1 MPADYRTVRLMK
13 NRLYPTYQL
22 HAVMAARKTTPED
35 GLKIGV
41 LTILDWL
48 RHRLGPDAPET
59 LTAPQ
64 PEQYADF
71 SWENLRSLYI
81 NQGYVIDIVSLP
93 EQGAW
98 TMQIV
103 EPDLGSDPGNPE
115 QRRQAVPGRV
125 IESNIAFTVSNGE
138 LHCGFRTMISD
149 PEDTEELCEVY
160 RPAFIR
166 LLADNPR
173 FGLRQIAPLTPSV
186 TRVET
191 MEQLRQLASLQKN
204 PASHMPLIL
213 FTQTLEEREITPLD
227 IAPRDALPDLR
238 IGISPFPVK
247 LPDLPKRM
255 TLSEPKQPVDPAFD
269 LASFAKSGLAYYR
282 TFLLTDEIRRR
293 LPSVTDKTLE
303 AGETLYWES
312 ESLGGSSERFPY
324 PLGTS
329 SREKLLAALMERGKN
344 HARGRDITLSPCLFV
359 VQAKAREQ
367 AAAQNALRL
376 SEAAEER
383 FRHRLEQDAAAYKS
397 RISALEDD
405 KIRLTEQ
412 LDRAKQYRLRLEN
425 EKDELMRRVVEA
437 DEKLRHKTIQ
447 DREEVAYLRRCMD
460 RPSEHAKI
468 ADWVQRQF
476 AGRVVL
482 VPKAAAMLEE
492 KSARE
497 ISLPLICDALDFL
510 ATDYWSS
517 RFERLPWNAVLDNC
531 SRKYGRPFEVS
542 SIGDMTIQFTPAQ
555 YKIKYFTNA
564 QGKKRETALDQHLKV
579 GNDPENLLRIYFVLD
594 EENRLVVVGSLPRH
608 LKAVSI
614 R

>member
-125 IESNIAFTVSNGE
+125 IESNIAFTISNGE

-227 IAPRDALPDLR
+227 ITPLDVPPDLR

-255 TLSEPKQPVDPAFD
+255 TLSELKQPVDPAFD
-269 LASFAKSGLAYYR
+269 LVCEKR
-282 TFLLTDEIRRR
+282 TGVLPDVSADGRDTQT
-293 LPSVTDKTLE
+293 PSVCH
-303 AGETLYWES
+303 G
-312 ESLGGSSERFPY
+312 
-324 PLGTS
+324 
-329 SREKLLAALMERGKN
+329 
-344 HARGRDITLSPCLFV
+344 
-359 VQAKAREQ
+359 
-367 AAAQNALRL
+367 
-376 SEAAEER
+376 
-383 FRHRLEQDAAAYKS
+383 QDA
-397 RISALEDD
+397 
-405 KIRLTEQ
+405 
-412 LDRAKQYRLRLEN
+412 
-425 EKDELMRRVVEA
+425 
-437 DEKLRHKTIQ
+437 
-447 DREEVAYLRRCMD
+447 
-460 RPSEHAKI
+460 
-468 ADWVQRQF
+468 
-476 AGRVVL
+476 
-482 VPKAAAMLEE
+482 
-492 KSARE
+492 
-497 ISLPLICDALDFL
+497 
-510 ATDYWSS
+510 
-517 RFERLPWNAVLDNC
+517 
-531 SRKYGRPFEVS
+531 
-542 SIGDMTIQFTPAQ
+542 
-555 YKIKYFTNA
+555 
-564 QGKKRETALDQHLKV
+564 
-579 GNDPENLLRIYFVLD
+579 
-594 EENRLVVVGSLPRH
+594 
-608 LKAVSI
+608 
-614 R
+614 

>member
-125 IESNIAFTVSNGE
+125 IESNIAFTISNGE

-149 PEDTEELCEVY
+149 PEDTEALCEVY

-173 FGLRQIAPLTPSV
+173 FGLRQIAP
-186 TRVET
+186 
-191 MEQLRQLASLQKN
+191 
-204 PASHMPLIL
+204 
-213 FTQTLEEREITPLD
+213 
-227 IAPRDALPDLR
+227 RDVSPDLR
-238 IGISPFPVK
+238 IGICPFPVK

-255 TLSEPKQPVDPAFD
+255 TLSELKQPVDPAFD

-324 PLGTS
+324 PPSTA

-359 VQAKAREQ
+359 VQAKARER

-397 RISALEDD
+397 RISALEDE
-405 KIRLTEQ
+405 KIRLAEQ

-425 EKDELMRRVVEA
+425 EKDELMRRVAEA

-517 RFERLPWNAVLDNC
+517 RFERLPWHAVLDSC

>member
-22 HAVMAARKTTPED
+22 HAVMEARKTTPED

-64 PEQYADF
+64 PERYADF

-125 IESNIAFTVSNGE
+125 IESNIAFTISNGE

-227 IAPRDALPDLR
+227 IAPHDVPPDLR
-238 IGISPFPVK
+238 IS
-247 LPDLPKRM
+247 
-255 TLSEPKQPVDPAFD
+255 S
-269 LASFAKSGLAYYR
+269 SFS
-282 TFLLTDEIRRR
+282 FSSRRR
-293 LPSVTDKTLE
+293 YCFARSSCSVRRIFSSSSAEILL
-303 AGETLYWES
+303 LY
-312 ESLGGSSERFPY
+312 
-324 PLGTS
+324 
-329 SREKLLAALMERGKN
+329 
-344 HARGRDITLSPCLFV
+344 
-359 VQAKAREQ
+359 
-367 AAAQNALRL
+367 AAASCSSLCLNL
-376 SEAAEER
+376 SSAASLSR
-383 FRHRLEQDAAAYKS
+383 SAFCAAARS
-397 RISALEDD
+397 RAFACTTNRQGDSVIS
-405 KIRLTEQ
+405 RP
-412 LDRAKQYRLRLEN
+412 RA
-425 EKDELMRRVVEA
+425 
-437 DEKLRHKTIQ
+437 
-447 DREEVAYLRRCMD
+447 
-460 RPSEHAKI
+460 
-468 ADWVQRQF
+468 
-476 AGRVVL
+476 
-482 VPKAAAMLEE
+482 
-492 KSARE
+492 
-497 ISLPLICDALDFL
+497 
-510 ATDYWSS
+510 
-517 RFERLPWNAVLDNC
+517 
-531 SRKYGRPFEVS
+531 
-542 SIGDMTIQFTPAQ
+542 
-555 YKIKYFTNA
+555 
-564 QGKKRETALDQHLKV
+564 
-579 GNDPENLLRIYFVLD
+579 
-594 EENRLVVVGSLPRH
+594 
-608 LKAVSI
+608 
-614 R
+614 

>member
-64 PEQYADF
+64 PERYADF

-125 IESNIAFTVSNGE
+125 IESNIAFTISNGE

-213 FTQTLEEREITPLD
+213 FTQTLEEREI
-227 IAPRDALPDLR
+227 APHDVPPDLR
-238 IGISPFPVK
+238 IGISPFLVK

-255 TLSEPKQPVDPAFD
+255 ALSELKQPVDPAFD
-269 LASFAKSGLAYYR
+269 LVLTACALAWRSRLTARTLARTVLLGWAGAMVLIGAVALWAAVDFNSLFVLLHRLLFSNELWLMDPQTDLIILLMPESF
-282 TFLLTDEIRRR
+282 FVLL
-293 LPSVTDKTLE
+293 S
-303 AGETLYWES
+303 AQ
-312 ESLGGSSERFPY
+312 LGWLMLRFFW
-324 PLGTS
+324 PLG
-329 SREKLLAALMERGKN
+329 LILAALLYISFKPM
-344 HARGRDITLSPCLFV
+344 
-359 VQAKAREQ
+359 
-367 AAAQNALRL
+367 
-376 SEAAEER
+376 
-383 FRHRLEQDAAAYKS
+383 KS
-397 RISALEDD
+397 GEP
-405 KIRLTEQ
+405 T
-412 LDRAKQYRLRLEN
+412 
-425 EKDELMRRVVEA
+425 
-437 DEKLRHKTIQ
+437 
-447 DREEVAYLRRCMD
+447 
-460 RPSEHAKI
+460 
-468 ADWVQRQF
+468 
-476 AGRVVL
+476 
-482 VPKAAAMLEE
+482 
-492 KSARE
+492 
-497 ISLPLICDALDFL
+497 
-510 ATDYWSS
+510 
-517 RFERLPWNAVLDNC
+517 
-531 SRKYGRPFEVS
+531 
-542 SIGDMTIQFTPAQ
+542 
-555 YKIKYFTNA
+555 
-564 QGKKRETALDQHLKV
+564 
-579 GNDPENLLRIYFVLD
+579 
-594 EENRLVVVGSLPRH
+594 
-608 LKAVSI
+608 
-614 R
+614 

>member
-22 HAVMAARKTTPED
+22 HAVMEARKTTPED

-64 PEQYADF
+64 PERYADF

-125 IESNIAFTVSNGE
+125 IESNIAFTISNGE

-227 IAPRDALPDLR
+227 IAPHDVPPDLR

-255 TLSEPKQPVDPAFD
+255 TLSELKQPVDPAFD

-324 PLGTS
+324 PPSTA
-329 SREKLLAALMERGKN
+329 SREKLLAALMERGKITPAAVILRCLPACLSCRQR
-344 HARGRDITLSPCLFV
+344 HASG
-359 VQAKAREQ
+359 Q
-367 AAAQNALRL
+367 
-376 SEAAEER
+376 
-383 FRHRLEQDAAAYKS
+383 RHRM
-397 RISALEDD
+397 RCGSAKRRKRDSDTGSNRMQLH
-405 KIRLTEQ
+405 IRAE
-412 LDRAKQYRLRLEN
+412 
-425 EKDELMRRVVEA
+425 
-437 DEKLRHKTIQ
+437 
-447 DREEVAYLRRCMD
+447 
-460 RPSEHAKI
+460 
-468 ADWVQRQF
+468 
-476 AGRVVL
+476 
-482 VPKAAAMLEE
+482 
-492 KSARE
+492 
-497 ISLPLICDALDFL
+497 FL
-510 ATDYWSS
+510 HWRT
-517 RFERLPWNAVLDNC
+517 
-531 SRKYGRPFEVS
+531 RKY
-542 SIGDMTIQFTPAQ
+542 A
-555 YKIKYFTNA
+555 
-564 QGKKRETALDQHLKV
+564 
-579 GNDPENLLRIYFVLD
+579 
-594 EENRLVVVGSLPRH
+594 
-608 LKAVSI
+608 
-614 R
+614 

>member
-125 IESNIAFTVSNGE
+125 IESNIAFTISNGE

-213 FTQTLEEREITPLD
+213 FTQGDRAARRSARP
-227 IAPRDALPDLR
+227 AHRHQ
-238 IGISPFPVK
+238 SFP
-247 LPDLPKRM
+247 
-255 TLSEPKQPVDPAFD
+255 
-269 LASFAKSGLAYYR
+269 G
-282 TFLLTDEIRRR
+282 
-293 LPSVTDKTLE
+293 
-303 AGETLYWES
+303 
-312 ESLGGSSERFPY
+312 
-324 PLGTS
+324 
-329 SREKLLAALMERGKN
+329 
-344 HARGRDITLSPCLFV
+344 
-359 VQAKAREQ
+359 Q
-367 AAAQNALRL
+367 AA
-376 SEAAEER
+376 
-383 FRHRLEQDAAAYKS
+383 
-397 RISALEDD
+397 
-405 KIRLTEQ
+405 
-412 LDRAKQYRLRLEN
+412 
-425 EKDELMRRVVEA
+425 
-437 DEKLRHKTIQ
+437 
-447 DREEVAYLRRCMD
+447 
-460 RPSEHAKI
+460 
-468 ADWVQRQF
+468 
-476 AGRVVL
+476 
-482 VPKAAAMLEE
+482 
-492 KSARE
+492 
-497 ISLPLICDALDFL
+497 
-510 ATDYWSS
+510 
-517 RFERLPWNAVLDNC
+517 
-531 SRKYGRPFEVS
+531 
-542 SIGDMTIQFTPAQ
+542 
-555 YKIKYFTNA
+555 
-564 QGKKRETALDQHLKV
+564 
-579 GNDPENLLRIYFVLD
+579 
-594 EENRLVVVGSLPRH
+594 
-608 LKAVSI
+608 
-614 R
+614 

>member
-64 PEQYADF
+64 PERYADF

-125 IESNIAFTVSNGE
+125 IESNIAFTISNGE

-213 FTQTLEEREITPLD
+213 FTQTLEEREI
-227 IAPRDALPDLR
+227 APHDVPPDLR

-255 TLSEPKQPVDPAFD
+255 ALSELKQPVDPA
-269 LASFAKSGLAYYR
+269 L
-282 TFLLTDEIRRR
+282 I
-293 LPSVTDKTLE
+293 LP
-303 AGETLYWES
+303 
-312 ESLGGSSERFPY
+312 
-324 PLGTS
+324 
-329 SREKLLAALMERGKN
+329 
-344 HARGRDITLSPCLFV
+344 
-359 VQAKAREQ
+359 
-367 AAAQNALRL
+367 
-376 SEAAEER
+376 
-383 FRHRLEQDAAAYKS
+383 
-397 RISALEDD
+397 
-405 KIRLTEQ
+405 
-412 LDRAKQYRLRLEN
+412 RLR
-425 EKDELMRRVVEA
+425 K
-437 DEKLRHKTIQ
+437 
-447 DREEVAYLRRCMD
+447 
-460 RPSEHAKI
+460 
-468 ADWVQRQF
+468 ADW
-476 AGRVVL
+476 
-482 VPKAAAMLEE
+482 
-492 KSARE
+492 
-497 ISLPLICDALDFL
+497 
-510 ATDYWSS
+510 
-517 RFERLPWNAVLDNC
+517 
-531 SRKYGRPFEVS
+531 
-542 SIGDMTIQFTPAQ
+542 
-555 YKIKYFTNA
+555 
-564 QGKKRETALDQHLKV
+564 
-579 GNDPENLLRIYFVLD
+579 RITGHFC
-594 EENRLVVVGSLPRH
+594 
-608 LKAVSI
+608 
-614 R
+614 